1 MDLAPVLRSLRRWP
15 AQIAGGPVDLSNL
28 VLGLLAGKGTAGL
41 SEEPIGGSAHLNRLT
56 DNQTPG
62 NPLLESALGFVDPA
76 MLTKG
81 LLAAATIPAA
91 LAVTKASAGAKG
103 AKALSKQT
111 GHMGPMTGDIA
122 DMLKPL
128 LGSVQKA
135 SSPAEAAAT
144 TVKTAGRLQA
154 AGNPYD
160 IIAVVP
166 TPGALNIMT
175 RNRLSPFADGLN
187 ELWNAKLLRSGEYGT
202 AEEFF
207 RGTPA
212 APLYKDFTPSITIRG
227 ERMAPHDGGYYRP
240 HSSQATINS
249 YLPESYG
256 SFPSQVAGHEISH
269 ALNETIIPSN
279 VSSAGATTDP
289 LWLAKYLAD
298 LAASPDP
305 WTQKHALQL
314 DHMKQYMDKVAKQ
327 VSAGR
332 SLGPGA
338 TGNVHKIYENNWGE
352 IMARH
357 SQRPIV
363 TDVAP
368 GADDASSLAW
378 ILRHLHRSSLT
389 PAAGAGPW

>member
-1 MDLAPVLRSLRRWP
+1 MDLEPVLRSLRRWP

-41 SEEPIGGSAHLNRLT
+41 AEEPIGGSEHLYRLT

-62 NPLLESALGFVDPA
+62 DPLLELALGFVGPGT
-76 MLTKG
+76 LTKG

-91 LAVTKASAGAKG
+91 LAVTKASAKE

-111 GHMGPMTGDIA
+111 GHIGPMTGDIA

-128 LGSVQKA
+128 LGSVQNA

-175 RNRLSPFADGLN
+175 RNRLSPFAEGLN

-227 ERMAPHDGGYYRP
+227 ERMAPHDGGYFK
-240 HSSQATINS
+240 SGTGKVTINS
-249 YLPESYG
+249 YLPDSYG
-256 SFPSQVAGHEISH
+256 NFPSQLAGHEISH
-269 ALNETIIPSN
+269 ALNDIVNPSN

-298 LAASPDP
+298 RAASPDP

-327 VSAGR
+327 VSAGK

-378 ILRHLHRSSLT
+378 ILRHLYRSLLT
-389 PAAGAGPW
+389 SVAGVGPW